1 MGCLCT
7 RMLNLIEMTLNIS
20 HGDIVFCF
28 IGVRDKDYTT
38 VHPSAITKI
47 FQAVP
52 EKSKVVNDGVTIG
65 KAIELPDA
73 MEMSVLSVASK
84 TNDLA
89 GDAIASIS
97 VENGDVIG
105 TMIADA
111 IDKVGSDGVLSIE
124 SSYSFETAVN
134 VEE

>member
-1 MGCLCT
+1 MNCDVGAA
-7 RMLNLIEMTLNIS
+7 LIRE
-20 HGDIVFCF
+20 
-28 IGVRDKDYTT
+28 
-38 VHPSAITKI
+38 
-47 FQAVP
+47 
-52 EKSKVVNDGVTIG
+52 
-65 KAIELPDA
+65 
-73 MEMSVLSVASK
+73 VASK

-97 VENGDVIG
+97 AENGDVIG

-111 IDKVGSDGVLSIE
+111 IDKVGSDGVFSIE